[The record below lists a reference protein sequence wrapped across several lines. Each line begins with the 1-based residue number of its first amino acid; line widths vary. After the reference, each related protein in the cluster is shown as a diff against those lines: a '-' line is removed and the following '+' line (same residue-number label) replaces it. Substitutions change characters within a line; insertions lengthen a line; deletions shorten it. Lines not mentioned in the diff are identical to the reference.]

1 MDNKL
6 IKAFRALGQSVNVKA
21 GSVDFSV
28 NEGSQETYAL
38 YFESGNTVRWEHYMD
53 WNQKEPESTGEFT
66 VAKQDVI
73 SISRA
78 FLADVLKVNV
88 DSNIKNLVSKVRDSK
103 NPLQGQGGDYLYNIN
118 SEGNG
123 FVASKFPGQL
133 LELWKNHGG
142 SPINYYVVQP
152 LLIEAFFN
160 EGMLFH
166 VNMDPNTRRNP
177 YNSFEWNPTFAY
189 KTLNDALMGKIG
201 TPLDNGGDYSKKT
214 NENVQLVATSFD
226 QFVNETKTVTLKRQ
240 YTDQHPAMTAGL
252 HAKIRNKVLEAI
264 ADGILNQEELM
275 KIVSEHSTNAKRWFT
290 TNKKY
295 FTVSEDGGIS
305 LSSFGKKIL
314 DSIIVHEG
322 NKFTGAA
329 KKAKQEGLTE
339 FEFNGKTFPVTVK
352 DKTIIKEEEKMNESK
367 EEKEAKAILQDLLAE
382 YDPWELKDMLPEEA
396 QDTVES
402 YGHKGTQAKKIAEI
416 LCDLA
421 TSGTFE
427 SKKTFLYES
436 FSEFI
441 SSTKPVNEAFKST
454 RLSNLFATAGNQAK
468 ELSKAFYNS
477 TRLQLDQIEDFDLI
491 EVSPDAAYK
500 AKGGSKF
507 VFYIS
512 DVEKEN
518 PYAPS
523 DSYRNNKMV
532 PGGGY
537 LLAVTDAENT
547 FYGTAWARGLG
558 NAPGTRTFKKI
569 DGKPGNDSIGI
580 GKVYRGYDATG
591 LYNAKRIS
599 EVADRAIILDIDILK
614 QRYSA
619 ESVRG
624 ARAEAKKGATVFM
637 NDKEFKDANIARYNK
652 ILSQKAMELP
662 LDKIVLDTID
672 TLSSHIKDAVAKNLK
687 TQYGEILIG
696 KDKKDRDIKLSDA
709 ANVMRNLL
717 DDYSRYVSALSASIE
732 SEKRYGS
739 SDTYY
744 KREALNYAKTIQD
757 RVRKI
762 ENMDYAW

>member
-1 MDNKL
+1 M
-6 IKAFRALGQSVNVKA
+6 
-21 GSVDFSV
+21 
-28 NEGSQETYAL
+28 ET
-38 YFESGNTVRWEHYMD
+38 
-53 WNQKEPESTGEFT
+53 
-66 VAKQDVI
+66 I
-73 SISRA
+73 S
-78 FLADVLKVNV
+78 
-88 DSNIKNLVSKVRDSK
+88 
-103 NPLQGQGGDYLYNIN
+103 
-118 SEGNG
+118 
-123 FVASKFPGQL
+123 
-133 LELWKNHGG
+133 
-142 SPINYYVVQP
+142 
-152 LLIEAFFN
+152 
-160 EGMLFH
+160 
-166 VNMDPNTRRNP
+166 
-177 YNSFEWNPTFAY
+177 
-189 KTLNDALMGKIG
+189 
-201 TPLDNGGDYSKKT
+201 
-214 NENVQLVATSFD
+214 TSFD
-226 QFVNETKTVTLKRQ
+226 GFISETKTVTLKRQ

-264 ADGILNQEELM
+264 ADGTLNQEELM

-295 FTVSEDGGIS
+295 FTVSEDGSVS

-314 DSIIVHEG
+314 SSIIVHEG

-329 KKAKQEGLTE
+329 TKAKAEGLEE
-339 FEFNGKTFPVTVK
+339 FEFNGKTFPVT
-352 DKTIIKEEEKMNESK
+352 IKEKTKVKEEKMNESK
-367 EEKEAKAILQDLLAE
+367 EADEAKAILQDLLAE
-382 YDPWELKDMLPEEA
+382 YDPWELNDMLPEEA
-396 QDTVES
+396 KDTVES
-402 YGHKGTQAKKIAEI
+402 YGHKGTKAKKIAEI
-416 LCDLA
+416 LLDLA

-436 FSEFI
+436 FNEFI
-441 SSTKPVNEAFKST
+441 SATKPVNEAFKST

-491 EVSPDAAYK
+491 EVSPDAAYR

-523 DSYRNNKMV
+523 DSYRTNKTV

-547 FYGTAWARGLG
+547 FYGTAWVRGR
-558 NAPGTRTFKKI
+558 NNEGTRTFKKI

-624 ARAEAKKGATVFM
+624 TRAEAKKGATVFM

-662 LDKIVLDTID
+662 LDKIVLDCID
-672 TLSSHIKDAVAKNLK
+672 TLSSQIKDAVAKNVK
-687 TQYGEILIG
+687 SQYGEILIG
-696 KDKKDRDIKLSDA
+696 KDKKDRDVKLSDA
-709 ANVMRNLL
+709 ANIMRNLL
-717 DDYSRYVSALSASIE
+717 DDYSRYVSALSTSIE
-732 SEKRYGS
+732 SEKRYGT
-739 SDTYY
+739 SDQYY
-744 KREALNYAKTIQD
+744 KREAANYAKTIQD